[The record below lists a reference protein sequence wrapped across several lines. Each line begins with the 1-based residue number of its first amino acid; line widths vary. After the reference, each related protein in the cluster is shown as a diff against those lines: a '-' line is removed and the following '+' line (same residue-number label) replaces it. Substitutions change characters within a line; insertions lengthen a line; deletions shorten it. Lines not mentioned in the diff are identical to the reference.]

1 MNVLAIDQGTSATK
15 ALLVG
20 PGAEVLGR
28 GEVPVR
34 TRSVGADGVEADP
47 EELFDSVLAAGRR
60 ALAAAAAPAHA
71 VALANQGETV
81 LAWDRSTGRP
91 LSQAIVWQ
99 DRRSGGICARL
110 ADRAVRAVR
119 HRGLHR
125 RLDPRSR
132 AGPAG
137 RPGHG
142 CRHPRT
148 RGRHEA
154 GDVGPGRV
162 RGRQPGARG
171 RDRGHRGAVGPAR
184 RAAHRRRTRRGR
196 TGRRGIRRREAGR
209 GAGRRTARRGAR
221 GSRAGAGRAAAA
233 VDLAERDRVLGLSP
247 AGPVRAAQPGV
258 PRAGPARGA
267 AGRTAAGPVTPGSA
281 GAGSA
286 RAPWRRLAGPGQ
298 PGGRSGVHHDRFSPG

>member
-162 RGRQPGARG
+162 RGRATWCTRPRPRTSRRCRAGTPRGTSPPDSEGQDWAPGNPAPGGGARS
-171 RDRGHRGAVGPAR
+171 
-184 RAAHRRRTRRGR
+184 RTPRS
-196 TGRRGIRRREAGR
+196 
-209 GAGRRTARRGAR
+209 AR
-221 GSRAGAGRAAAA
+221 GSRVACRCGSSRRCGGSRRTRSRPRPLPRGTGSCCAARSSAGR
-233 VDLAERDRVLGLSP
+233 
-247 AGPVRAAQPGV
+247 PGS
-258 PRAGPARGA
+258 RC
-267 AGRTAAGPVTPGSA
+267 GRTDGCWPGHAWFGWCRVGPCTLAPPGRPGSTR
-281 GAGSA
+281 
-286 RAPWRRLAGPGQ
+286 RAVRCA
-298 PGGRSGVHHDRFSPG
+298 S